1 MMKSR
6 TQTTAPQS
14 RYSISI
20 TPLIDVIFLLMIFFL
35 LTMSFQ
41 KPEDV
46 LENRL
51 PQLGSQ
57 DSSDPA
63 KDWETVR
70 LRIKMVKEDNRM
82 KIFLGERVVF
92 TYKDLLYYL
101 DQLPEDILI
110 MMDPDRDVPYKHVI
124 GVYNSCLKSRKRDI
138 VFSLSMP

>member
-1 MMKSR
+1 MKSR
-6 TQTTAPQS
+6 NQTTAPQS

-51 PQLGSQ
+51 PQVGRQ
-57 DSSDPA
+57 DSPDPA

-70 LRIKMVKEDNRM
+70 LRIKMVQEDKRM
-82 KIFLGERVVF
+82 KIYLGERSVT
-92 TYKDLLYYL
+92 TYNDLLYYL
-101 DQLPEDILI
+101 DQLPEDILV
-110 MMDPDRDVPYKHVI
+110 MMDPDRNVPYKHVI
-124 GVYNSCLKSRKRDI
+124 GVYNSCLKSRKKNI
-138 VFSLSMP
+138 VFSLSRP

>member
-1 MMKSR
+1 MKTR
-6 TQTTAPQS
+6 VQTTASPN
-14 RYSISI
+14 RYAISI

-51 PQLGSQ
+51 PQVGNR

-70 LRIKMVKEDNRM
+70 LRIKMIREDRRM

-110 MMDPDRDVPYKHVI
+110 MMDPDSDVPYKHVI
-124 GVYNSCLKSRKRDI
+124 GVYNSCLKSRKKDI
-138 VFSLSMP
+138 VFSLSKP